1 LTTLQERLQ
10 DFTVRVAGE
19 FNSVRAERG
28 FTWTAPSAQLVW
40 MIPHNLG
47 RYPVVS
53 IRDSVGDVIVADVQH
68 LDENVLTIT
77 FSQPTLGSAD
87 LS

>member
-1 LTTLQERLQ
+1 MITLQERLQ
-10 DFTVRVAGE
+10 DLTVRVAGE
-19 FNSVRAERG
+19 FNAVRAERG
-28 FTWTAPSAQLVW
+28 FTWIAPSAQPVW

-53 IRDSVGDVIVADVQH
+53 IRDSAGDVIVADVQH
-68 LDENVLTIT
+68 LDANVLTIT